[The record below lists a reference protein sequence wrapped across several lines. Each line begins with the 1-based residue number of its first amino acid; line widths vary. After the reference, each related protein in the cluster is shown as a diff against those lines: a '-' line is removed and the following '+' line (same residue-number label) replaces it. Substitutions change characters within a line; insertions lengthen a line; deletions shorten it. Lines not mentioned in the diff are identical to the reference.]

1 MEINLLKNK
10 IERSAEALNKKIG
23 FIGFGKMAQA
33 MAGGM
38 IRSEL
43 IRTDQIMASMRTK
56 ESRTLAAERFG
67 IEVSAVNSDVAAFAD
82 VLFLAVAPYTYVEVI
97 EEIKETI
104 KPDAVIIT
112 VAAGITTTDVENGF
126 GKKVKV
132 VRTMPNTPSLVGAGM
147 TAVSVNREITDE
159 DLETVQQLL
168 SSFGKVEIIAE
179 AQMDAIPAISGSSP
193 AYVYMMIEAMADGGV
208 RQGLSRDQSYRLAAQ
223 AVLGAAQMVLETGKH
238 PGELKDQVTS
248 PGGATIAAVSTLE
261 QERFRG
267 ALLAAMDSCT
277 AKVKDLGK
285 K

>member
-1 MEINLLKNK
+1 MD
-10 IERSAEALNKKIG
+10 KKIG

-38 IRSEL
+38 LHSGL
-43 IRTDQIMASMRTK
+43 VKPHQLMASMRTEK
-56 ESRTLAAERFG
+56 TKTYAKNQYG
-67 IEVSAVNSDVAAFAD
+67 IEVTQSNSEVAGYAD
-82 VLFLAVAPYTYVEVI
+82 VLFLAVAPYMYAEVI
-97 EEIKETI
+97 GEIKGEVKPETI
-104 KPDAVIIT
+104 IIT
-112 VAAGITTTDVENGF
+112 IAAGITASDVEKAF
-126 GKKVKV
+126 GQNMKV

-147 TAVSVNREITDE
+147 TAVSVNDE
-159 DLETVQQLL
+159 VNEEELALVENLL
-168 SSFGKVEIIAE
+168 TSFGKVEIIAE
-179 AQMDAIPAISGSSP
+179 SQMDAIPAISGSSP

-267 ALLAAMDSCT
+267 AVLRAMDSCT
-277 AKVKDLGK
+277 AKVKELGK
-285 K
+285 KE

>member
-1 MEINLLKNK
+1 
-10 IERSAEALNKKIG
+10 LNKKIG

-38 IRSEL
+38 IHSEL
-43 IRTDQIMASMRTK
+43 VRADQIMASMRTEK
-56 ESRTLAAERFG
+56 SRTLAAEQFG
-67 IEVSAVNSDVAAFAD
+67 IEVSAVNRDIAVSAD
-82 VLFLAVAPYTYVEVI
+82 VLFLAVAPYTYFEVI
-97 EEIKETI
+97 EEIKEDI
-104 KPDAVIIT
+104 NPEAIIIT
-112 VAAGITTTDVENGF
+112 VAAGITTSDVENAF

-147 TAVSVNREITDE
+147 TAVSVNSEITDE
-159 DLETVQQLL
+159 DLETVEKLL
-168 SSFGKVEIIAE
+168 SSFGKVEIVAE
-179 AQMDAIPAISGSSP
+179 EQMDTIPAISGSSP

-208 RQGLSRDQSYRLAAQ
+208 RQGLTRDQSYRLAAQ

-267 ALLAAMDSCT
+267 AIIAAMDSCT
-277 AKVKDLGK
+277 AKVKELGK